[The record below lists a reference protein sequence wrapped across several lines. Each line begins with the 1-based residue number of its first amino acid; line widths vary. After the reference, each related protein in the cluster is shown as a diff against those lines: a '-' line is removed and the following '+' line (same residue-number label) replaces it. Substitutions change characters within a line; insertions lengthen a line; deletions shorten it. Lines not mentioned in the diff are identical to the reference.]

1 MGTGAARLLHPQRR
15 GGELKVV
22 ESGYKDYETSA
33 FFGVVAP
40 AKTPPETIDKLA
52 ALLTAALKA
61 PDVMPKLVAQGLEI
75 VGTRRDDFRAHI
87 RRQYDKYSRAIREAN
102 IKAE

>member
-1 MGTGAARLLHPQRR
+1 M
-15 GGELKVV
+15 

-40 AKTPPETIDKLA
+40 AKTPAETIDKLA
-52 ALLTAALKA
+52 GLLTAALKA
-61 PDVMPKLVAQGLEI
+61 PDVTPKLVAQGLEI
-75 VGTRRDDFRAHI
+75 VGTCRDDFHAHI